1 MSTFLF
7 LFFSLFT
14 TIFLYDGNSMYFSDK
29 VYITSLFIIYFSLYH
44 IFSNDKRPYS
54 LNKIFYLFCFFFFG
68 VAPFVQLNAHVSFFG
83 ARLLTENEYFI
94 MNMLILIIMIS
105 YQFLYRMFSK
115 SKIDLNT
122 QRKIRRYNIEKLS
135 FKQNLILIIL
145 SLFSFGVIFYI
156 NNFNVFNLLLRGGEL
171 KSSGLEIASSTSL
184 IITQFIRPIP
194 MIALFFYLVSK
205 SRNYLLLFILFP
217 LAILSIFP
225 LGVPRFYAAA
235 IYIPLLLLLSAFIRK
250 KNMFSLFFIGGLLIV
265 FPFLN
270 QFRHFSAG
278 TSLKFGLNFDMF
290 AEGHFDSYQNFA
302 LIVTENII
310 TWGRQLLGVALFW
323 VPRTFWPTKP
333 VGSGHHIAEE
343 LSMSFSNISANFFA
357 EGYINFGFLGIFL
370 FVFFLAWFTARMD
383 NIYWE
388 VVHEKQNNF
397 FRVIYYLM
405 LGMLFFIMRG
415 DLLSSFAFTVGIILS
430 ILFTFKVTKS
440 K

>member
-1 MSTFLF
+1 MSTFFFILF
-7 LFFSLFT
+7 SLISTIALYDGSSIYFSQKVYISSLLISYFSLFHV
-14 TIFLYDGNSMYFSDK
+14 FSKDQ
-29 VYITSLFIIYFSLYH
+29 
-44 IFSNDKRPYS
+44 RPYS

-68 VAPFVQLNAHVSFFG
+68 VAPFIQSNGHVSLFG
-83 ARLLTENEYFI
+83 ARLLKENEYFM

-105 YQFLYRMFSK
+105 YQFFYRKFSK
-115 SKIDLNT
+115 SKIDSKT
-122 QRKIRRYNIEKLS
+122 QRKISKYNIEKLS
-135 FKQNLILIIL
+135 FKQILILIIL
-145 SLFSFGVIFYI
+145 SLSSFGVIFYI
-156 NNFNVFNLLLRGGEL
+156 NSFNVFNLLLRGGEL
-171 KSSGLEIASSTSL
+171 KSSELEMASSTFLL
-184 IITQFIRPIP
+184 IDKFIRPIP

-205 SRNYLLLFILFP
+205 NRNLFVLAILFL
-217 LAILSIFP
+217 LAVLSIFP
-225 LGVPRFYAAA
+225 LGVARFYAAA
-235 IYIPLLLLLSAFIRK
+235 IYIPLLLITTPFIRR

-270 QFRHFSAG
+270 QFRHFSAE

-343 LSMSFSNISANFFA
+343 LSMSFSNISANYFA
-357 EGYINFGFLGIFL
+357 EGYINFGFLGIIL
-370 FVFFLAWFTARMD
+370 FVVFLAWFTARMD
-383 NIYWE
+383 NLYWKM
-388 VVHEKQNNF
+388 VHGSKNNF